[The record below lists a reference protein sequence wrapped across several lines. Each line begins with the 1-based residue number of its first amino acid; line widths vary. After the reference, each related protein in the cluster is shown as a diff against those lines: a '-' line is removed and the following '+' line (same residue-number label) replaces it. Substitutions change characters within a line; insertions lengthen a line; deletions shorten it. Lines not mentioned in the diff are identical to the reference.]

1 MKKPPADKNL
11 SIRTVV
17 CLNNKHT
24 IALRNNI
31 SNPDSIQKLRGEG
44 FVMVEGKKR
53 KAELHWNEADEIDR
67 FEFKVNR
74 YLDES

>member
-1 MKKPPADKNL
+1 MGRGTDKP
-11 SIRTVV
+11 
-17 CLNNKHT
+17 LNYKHT

-31 SNPDSIQKLRGEG
+31 SNPDSIQKLWGEG

-53 KAELHWNEADEIDR
+53 KAELHWYESDEIDR
-67 FEFKVNR
+67 FEFKVKR

>member
-1 MKKPPADKNL
+1 
-11 SIRTVV
+11 
-17 CLNNKHT
+17 
-24 IALRNNI
+24 
-31 SNPDSIQKLRGEG
+31 
-44 FVMVEGKKR
+44 MVEGKKR